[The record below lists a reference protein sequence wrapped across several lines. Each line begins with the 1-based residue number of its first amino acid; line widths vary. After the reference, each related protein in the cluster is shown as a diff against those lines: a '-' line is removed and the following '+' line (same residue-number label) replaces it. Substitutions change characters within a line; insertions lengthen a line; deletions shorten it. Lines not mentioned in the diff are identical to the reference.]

1 MPAIPP
7 NALMAMGVVL
17 GILVFATLVQYG
29 LSRKNPAND
38 YTELRLRI
46 TSWWWMIG
54 ILFFVLVLSRTLA
67 IVFFGFLSFLALK
80 EFLSIVPTRQTDRR
94 VIAWA
99 YLSIPIQYLWVGQA
113 WYGVFIIFIPVYVFL
128 FLPVRM
134 VLIGETKGFIRSA
147 GIIHWSIM
155 LTVFC
160 FSHISYLLVLP
171 VKNASAGAI
180 GPVLFILFMTQFND
194 VCQYVWGKLLGKHKI
209 IPKVSPNKT
218 WEGFAGG
225 LASITVF
232 AGLLAPTLTPLDFK
246 QGLVAGVLIGVS
258 GFFGDVVIS
267 SVKRDLQIKD
277 SGSLIPGHGG
287 LLDRLDSIIYTAPLF
302 FHYLYYLHY

>member
-1 MPAIPP
+1 
-7 NALMAMGVVL
+7 MAMCIVL
-17 GILVFATLVQYG
+17 SILILASFIQLF
-29 LSRKNPAND
+29 LSHKHPDKD
-38 YTELRLRI
+38 YTELKQRI

-54 ILFFVLVLSRTLA
+54 ILFFVLILSQRLA
-67 IVFFGFLSFLALK
+67 IVFFAFLSFLALK

-94 VIAWA
+94 VIVWA
-99 YLSIPIQYLWVGQA
+99 YLSIPMQYYWIEQA

-134 VLIGETKGFIRSA
+134 VLIGETNGFIKSA
-147 GIIHWSIM
+147 GILHWAIM

-160 FSHISYLLVLP
+160 LSHISYLLVLP
-171 VKNASAGAI
+171 VKNEFSGAI
-180 GPVLFILFMTQFND
+180 GPVLFLLLMTQLND
-194 VCQYVWGKLLGKHKI
+194 VCQYVWGKLLGRNKI

-218 WEGFAGG
+218 WEGFIGG
-225 LASITVF
+225 LVTMTLCATILAPVLTPLNYLQGIF
-232 AGLLAPTLTPLDFK
+232 AGLL
-246 QGLVAGVLIGVS
+246 IGIS

-277 SGSLIPGHGG
+277 SGNLIPGHGG